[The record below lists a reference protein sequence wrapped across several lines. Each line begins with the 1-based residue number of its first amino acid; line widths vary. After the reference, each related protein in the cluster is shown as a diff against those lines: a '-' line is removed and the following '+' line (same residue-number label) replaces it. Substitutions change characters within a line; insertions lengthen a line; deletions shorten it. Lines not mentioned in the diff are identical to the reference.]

1 MLPEPE
7 PYRPIDCSMHDRLEA
22 AAVRR
27 ERVRILWRAPGGE
40 VGETHALIRDIM
52 VRDGAEF
59 LLMNDGTEIRLDW
72 IQTFAGDRDLQQDQ
86 R

>member
-1 MLPEPE
+1 
-7 PYRPIDCSMHDRLEA
+7 
-22 AAVRR
+22 
-27 ERVRILWRAPGGE
+27 
-40 VGETHALIRDIM
+40 M